1 MMCVIQWSFF
11 FLERILFFTWVATSI
26 YVSHLI
32 ARDYKYN
39 STSQKKKKSTFRVYI
54 EGSRKKQR
62 LRKIGLSFFALTL
75 DKANDEKPIIH
86 HLNLVCVM
94 LFSLDFCCLSF
105 IRFIRCS

>member
-11 FLERILFFTWVATSI
+11 SSNEFYSLLELLLPYTYHISLPEITSTT
-26 YVSHLI
+26 
-32 ARDYKYN
+32 A
-39 STSQKKKKSTFRVYI
+39 QAKKKKSTFRVYI